1 LCYLGA
7 MHILY
12 AGQDIG
18 TSTMRIAALRRLGHE
33 VTLVDPFDALPK
45 HRLVHAGLWRLG
57 GPGYDLMVRRFLD
70 RALGDRRFD
79 LAWVDSGEF
88 IGPASARRLRQAAP
102 KVLLYNVDNPFGPR
116 DGKRWTH
123 LKRALPLYD
132 LFYTPRSETA
142 ALAPRYGSPL
152 VVRDFQAC
160 DDIVHRPVI
169 LTEADHARFDSE
181 VSFVGT
187 WMPGR
192 DDFILTLLDK
202 GVPLRLFG
210 SHWARAPLYDRLK
223 HVTYPDGLKGGDYT
237 RAIQCARIC
246 VGLISRGNADLHT
259 QRSVEVPTIGSVLC
273 AERTDDHLA
282 LYEEDREALFFDT
295 AEDCAD
301 KCLALLADPQRLAA
315 VATAGQARALRNNH
329 FFEVRLS
336 GLIARVFAPT
346 PMPDS
351 ESVR

>member
-1 LCYLGA
+1 MTGRVCYLRI

-12 AGQDIG
+12 IGQDIG
-18 TSTMRIAALRRLGHE
+18 TSAMRITALRRLSHE

-57 GPGYDLMVRRFLD
+57 GPGYDIVVRRFLD
-70 RALGDRRFD
+70 RALGARRFD

-88 IGPASARRLRQAAP
+88 IGSTAARRLKQAAP
-102 KVLLYNVDNPFGPR
+102 KLLLYNVDNPFGPR

-123 LKRALPLYD
+123 LKRALRVYD
-132 LFYTPRSETA
+132 LFYTPRRETA
-142 ALAPRYGSPL
+142 ELAPRYGSSR

-160 DDIVHRPVI
+160 DDLIHRPMV
-169 LTEADHARFDSE
+169 LTEADHARFDSD
-181 VSFVGT
+181 VSFIGT

-210 SHWARAPLYDRLK
+210 SHWARAPLYERLK
-223 HVTYPDGLKGGDYT
+223 HVTYPDELKGGDYT
-237 RAIQCARIC
+237 RAIQCAKIC
-246 VGLISRGNADLHT
+246 VGLISQGNADLHT

-273 AERTDDHLA
+273 AERTEDHLT
-282 LYEEDREALFFDT
+282 LYEEDREAVFFDS

-301 KCLALLADPQRLAA
+301 KCLALLADPRRLAA
-315 VATAGQARALRNNH
+315 VAAAGQARALKNNH
-329 FFEVRLS
+329 FFETRLS
-336 GLIARVFAPT
+336 DLITRVFT
-346 PMPDS
+346 PMPVP
-351 ESVR
+351 ES

>member
-1 LCYLGA
+1 

-12 AGQDIG
+12 IGPDTG
-18 TSTMRIAALRRLGHE
+18 TSAMRIAALRRLGHE
-33 VTLVDPFDALPK
+33 VTLIDPFDALPK

-57 GPGYDLMVRRFLD
+57 GPGYDLVVHRFLD
-70 RALGDRRFD
+70 RALGAKWFD
-79 LAWVDSGEF
+79 LAWVDGGEF
-88 IGPASARRLRQAAP
+88 IGRAAARRLRQAAP
-102 KVLLYNVDNPFGPR
+102 KVLLYNLDNPFGPR

-142 ALAPRYGSPL
+142 EVAPRYGSPR
-152 VVRDFQAC
+152 VIRDFQAC
-160 DDIVHRPVI
+160 DEIVHRPMA
-169 LTEADHARFDSE
+169 LTEADHARFDSG
-181 VSFVGT
+181 VSFIGT

-192 DDFILTLLDK
+192 DEFALILLDK

-210 SHWARAPLYDRLK
+210 SRWARAPLYDRLK
-223 HVTYPDGLKGGDYT
+223 HITYPDELRGGDYT
-237 RAIQCARIC
+237 RAIQCAKIC
-246 VGLISRGNADLHT
+246 IGMVSWGNADLHT
-259 QRSVEVPTIGSVLC
+259 SRSIEVPTIGSVLC

-282 LYEEDREALFFDT
+282 LYEEDREAIFFDT

-301 KCLALLADPQRLAA
+301 KCLTLLADPQRLAA
-315 VATAGQARALRNNH
+315 VAAAGQARALRNNH

-336 GLIARVFAPT
+336 DLITRVFAPA
-346 PMPDS
+346 PVPDS